1 MWLQLAALVVL
12 LDTARRLTRL
22 RCSMY
27 HPQAA
32 QAWLVFTAML
42 ALTCV
47 LDVLTALQDP
57 TSITTL
63 AGAARVGACSALWV
77 AVTLS
82 TPGAVRSTLAR
93 TRASDRYT
101 EAAQQ

>member
-1 MWLQLAALVVL
+1 MLLPLVALVVL
-12 LDTARRLTRL
+12 LDTARRLTRM

-32 QAWLVFTAML
+32 QSWLCFTAML
-42 ALTCV
+42 GITCV
-47 LDVLTALQDP
+47 LDLITAMQEPTAL
-57 TSITTL
+57 TTL
-63 AGAARVGACSALWV
+63 AGAARVGACTSLWV

-101 EAAQQ
+101 EPA

>member
-1 MWLQLAALVVL
+1 MWLQVLALVVL

-32 QAWLVFTAML
+32 QSWLVFTAML
-42 ALTCV
+42 AFTCV
-47 LDVLTALQDP
+47 LDLVVALQEP
-57 TSITTL
+57 TSLGIL

-93 TRASDRYT
+93 TRASDRYA
-101 EAAQQ
+101 EASQQ

>member
-1 MWLQLAALVVL
+1 MLLQLVALAVL
-12 LDTARRLTRL
+12 LDTARRLSRL

-32 QAWLVFTAML
+32 HSWLVFTVMML
-42 ALTCV
+42 LACS
-47 LDVLTALQDP
+47 LDLIVSMQEHTTL
-57 TSITTL
+57 TTL

-77 AVTLS
+77 SVTLS

-93 TRASDRYT
+93 TRASDRYA
-101 EAAQQ
+101 EASQS